1 MNKKNLEKLHEEVKD
16 YLKYSTDSYLKKAIV
31 YELYYHYE
39 DNIICDI
46 QEIKYINFTLK
57 DLQEIADRIVSS
69 YYLNEEL
76 NDTIQDFTRDYIK
89 ENK

>member
-46 QEIKYINFTLK
+46 QEIKYMINQGTQFLISEKK
-57 DLQEIADRIVSS
+57 DVIFFSNLLSLQNA
-69 YYLNEEL
+69 
-76 NDTIQDFTRDYIK
+76 IK
-89 ENK
+89 S

>member
-1 MNKKNLEKLHEEVKD
+1 MENKNLEKLHKEVQD
-16 YLKYSTDSYLKKAIV
+16 YLKYSTDSYLKKAMV
-31 YELYYHYE
+31 YEIYYHYE
-39 DNIICDI
+39 DDIICNI
-46 QEIKYINFTLK
+46 QEIRNANFTLK
-57 DLQEIADRIVSS
+57 DIQEIADRIVNS